1 MPEGGPHT
9 LAGTPEV
16 DAPAGAALDS
26 RVEAAP
32 ARRIPVAG
40 LVRTV
45 AVVVFVYFAWYQS
58 FDFISLL
65 SLAAIWAVA
74 TVGLGLVLGAAGQ
87 ISLCQASFVLVGAY
101 FYGTMAK
108 QWSGPT
114 LLALLFA
121 CVGGAAV
128 ALLTSPVLRARGY
141 YLAIA
146 TMAVSLL
153 TDRIVTTESWIPG
166 RNTGLIGVPP
176 LKIAGI
182 HINTPSG
189 YLAFSA
195 ILLVVIIAVL
205 HQRYGRGHMRRAIQ
219 ALHHDEELLAGF
231 GGNSAAL
238 KRQVFIVGGLLAG
251 LAGGLYA
258 GDFGYVSDNGFGLQ
272 ESFALALAVFI
283 GGNGRFL
290 GAVLGAFVYEAS
302 FTILGNSLSDY
313 RFAFLGAV
321 VVLTVHFFPRGLMP
335 SREDFKGWI
344 PDLRRRKPL
353 PAADREHHELDPVEP
368 LSVRLRGLT
377 KCYGALTA
385 VDGVTLNGTPGSL
398 TALIG
403 PNGAGK
409 TTMLDMIAAEQWAT
423 DGQIEIGGKDVTTM
437 GRVKRA
443 RLGIARTYQ
452 RLRLVPSLNVL
463 DNVLIGVDQS
473 IRRTGRMKEQERK
486 ARAEAALIDVGLADR
501 HDADVNTLTFGQ
513 RRLVEMARAIMSRP
527 SLVLL
532 DEPSSGL
539 NDAET
544 ADFAGVIRRLHSTGC
559 TIILVEHNLP
569 FVRSLAEDVIA
580 LDRGKLLAHG
590 STEEV
595 FASAEFQRSYV
606 GAAEDGPDPSGHG
619 RRDEA
624 HPDQDAGLDAPRR

>member
-1 MPEGGPHT
+1 MARGGPHT
-9 LAGTPEV
+9 LAGTPDV
-16 DAPAGAALDS
+16 DAPASAALGHVAGAAPS
-26 RVEAAP
+26 RRLP
-32 ARRIPVAG
+32 LAG
-40 LVRTV
+40 LARVA
-45 AVVVFVYFAWYQS
+45 AVVVFIYFAWYQS
-58 FDFISLL
+58 ADFVSLL

-101 FYGTMAK
+101 FYGTVAK

-114 LLALLFA
+114 LLALVA
-121 CVGGAAV
+121 SCVGGAAV
-128 ALLTSPVLRARGY
+128 ALLTSPVLRAHGY

-166 RNTGLIGVPP
+166 RNTGIIGVPP
-176 LKIAGI
+176 LKLAGI
-182 HINTPSG
+182 EINTEG
-189 YLAFSA
+189 RYLTVSL
-195 ILLVVIIAVL
+195 ILLAVIILAL
-205 HQRYGRGHMRRAIQ
+205 HQRYGRGMMRRAIQ

-238 KRQVFIVGGLLAG
+238 KRQVFVVGGLLAG

-258 GDFGYVSDNGFGLQ
+258 GNFGYVSDNGFGLQ

-313 RFAFLGAV
+313 RFAFLGGIV
-321 VVLTVHFFPRGLMP
+321 ILTVHFFPRGLMP

-344 PDLRRRKPL
+344 PDLSRRREL
-353 PAADREHHELDPVEP
+353 PAADSEHHELDAVEP
-368 LSVRLRGLT
+368 LSVGLSGLT

-385 VDGVTLNGTPGSL
+385 VDGVTLNVRPGSL

-409 TTMLDMIAAEQWAT
+409 TTLLDMIAADQWAT
-423 DGQIEIGGKDVTTM
+423 AGDIRIGGRGVTTLN
-437 GRVKRA
+437 RVKRA

-452 RLRLVPSLNVL
+452 RLRLVPSLSVL
-463 DNVLIGVDQS
+463 DNVLIGVDQAARS
-473 IRRTGRMKEQERK
+473 TGRVKEQERK
-486 ARAEAALIDVGLADR
+486 SRAEAALIDVGLADR
-501 HDADVNTLTFGQ
+501 HDANVETLTFGQ
-513 RRLVEMARAIMSRP
+513 RRLVEMARAITSRP
-527 SLVLL
+527 RLVLL

-544 ADFAGVIRRLHSTGC
+544 TEFAEVIRRLHGTGC

-590 STEEV
+590 STEDV
-595 FASAEFQRSYV
+595 FSSAEFQRSYV
-606 GAAEDGPDPSGHG
+606 GSAKA
-619 RRDEA
+619 
-624 HPDQDAGLDAPRR
+624 

>member
-1 MPEGGPHT
+1 MTEGGPHT
-9 LAGTPEV
+9 LAGTPDV
-16 DAPAGAALDS
+16 AAPAGAVLDRNVEPAPGRRVPVGGLARTAAL
-26 RVEAAP
+26 
-32 ARRIPVAG
+32 
-40 LVRTV
+40 
-45 AVVVFVYFAWYQS
+45 VVFVYFAWYQS

-101 FYGTMAK
+101 FYGAMAK

-166 RNTGLIGVPP
+166 RNTGIIGVPP

-182 HINTPSG
+182 HINTEG
-189 YLAFSA
+189 RYLTFSV
-195 ILLVVIIAVL
+195 ILLVIIIALL

-231 GGNSAAL
+231 GGNAVAL
-238 KRQVFIVGGLLAG
+238 KRQVFVVGGLLAG

-258 GDFGYVSDNGFGLQ
+258 GNFGYVSDNGFGLQ

-313 RFAFLGAV
+313 RFAFLGGIV
-321 VVLTVHFFPRGLMP
+321 ILSVHFFPRGLLP

-344 PDLRRRKPL
+344 PEAGRKRPL
-353 PAADREHHELDPVEP
+353 PAADSEHHELDAVEP
-368 LSVRLRGLT
+368 MAVSLGGLT
-377 KCYGALTA
+377 KRYGALTA
-385 VDGVTLNGTPGSL
+385 VDGVTLTVRPGSL

-409 TTMLDMIAAEQWAT
+409 TTLLDMIAADQWAT
-423 DGQIEIGGKDVTTM
+423 SGHIQLDGKDVTAIN
-437 GRVKRA
+437 RVKRA

-463 DNVLIGVDQS
+463 DNVLIGVDQAS
-473 IRRTGRMKEQERK
+473 RRGGRVKEMERQS
-486 ARAEAALIDVGLADR
+486 RAETALIDVGLMDR
-501 HDADVNTLTFGQ
+501 HDVNVETLTFGQ
-513 RRLVEMARAIMSRP
+513 RRLVEMARAITSRP
-527 SLVLL
+527 RLVLL

-539 NDAET
+539 NDAES
-544 ADFAGVIRRLHSTGC
+544 AEFAEVIRRLHGTGC

-569 FVRSLAEDVIA
+569 FVRALAEDVIA

-590 STEEV
+590 TTEEV
-595 FASAEFQRSYV
+595 FSSSEFQRSYV
-606 GAAEDGPDPSGHG
+606 GAVEDGRSPSDHG
-619 RRDEA
+619 RRDEVRG
-624 HPDQDAGLDAPRR
+624 DQDAGLDAPRR

>member
-1 MPEGGPHT
+1 MTEGGPHT

-16 DAPAGAALDS
+16 DAPAGAVLDKNVEPAPGR
-26 RVEAAP
+26 RV
-32 ARRIPVAG
+32 PVAG
-40 LVRTV
+40 LVRTA
-45 AVVVFVYFAWYQS
+45 AVVVFVYFAWFQS

-74 TVGLGLVLGAAGQ
+74 CVGLGLVLGAAGQ

-121 CVGGAAV
+121 CVGGVAA
-128 ALLTSPVLRARGY
+128 ALVTSPVLRARGY

-166 RNTGLIGVPP
+166 RNTGIIGVPP

-182 HINTPSG
+182 HINTEG
-189 YLAFSA
+189 RYLTFSV
-195 ILLVVIIAVL
+195 ILLVIIIALL

-231 GGNSAAL
+231 GGNAGAL
-238 KRQVFIVGGLLAG
+238 KRQVFVVGGLLAG

-258 GDFGYVSDNGFGLQ
+258 GNFGYVSDNGFGLQ

-313 RFAFLGAV
+313 RFAFLGGIV
-321 VVLTVHFFPRGLMP
+321 IFTVHFFPRGLMP

-344 PDLRRRKPL
+344 PEVKRKRPL
-353 PAADREHHELDPVEP
+353 PAADEHHELDAVEP
-368 LSVRLRGLT
+368 LAVSMSGLT
-377 KCYGALTA
+377 KRYGALTA
-385 VDGVTLNGTPGSL
+385 VDGVTLKVRPGSL

-409 TTMLDMIAAEQWAT
+409 TTLLDMIAADQWAT
-423 DGQIEIGGKDVTTM
+423 SGHIRIDGEDVTAKN
-437 GRVKRA
+437 RVKRA

-463 DNVLIGVDQS
+463 DNVLIGVDQAS
-473 IRRTGRMKEQERK
+473 RRGGRVKELDRK
-486 ARAEAALIDVGLADR
+486 SRAEAALIDVGLMER
-501 HDADVNTLTFGQ
+501 HDANVETLTFGQ
-513 RRLVEMARAIMSRP
+513 RRLVEMARAITSRP
-527 SLVLL
+527 RLVLL

-544 ADFAGVIRRLHSTGC
+544 TDFAEVIRRLHSTGC

-595 FASAEFQRSYV
+595 FSSPEFQRSYV
-606 GAAEDGPDPSGHG
+606 GAVEGV
-619 RRDEA
+619 
-624 HPDQDAGLDAPRR
+624 

>member
-1 MPEGGPHT
+1 MSEGGPHT
-9 LAGTPEV
+9 LAGTPKV

-26 RVEAAP
+26 RIEAAP
-32 ARRIPVAG
+32 ARRVPVAG
-40 LVRTV
+40 LVRTA

-128 ALLTSPVLRARGY
+128 ALITSPVLRARGY

-166 RNTGLIGVPP
+166 RNTGLIGVPS
-176 LKIAGI
+176 LKIAGMQ
-182 HINTPSG
+182 INTQG
-189 YLAFSA
+189 RYLTVSA
-195 ILLVVIIAVL
+195 ILLVIIIAVL
-205 HQRYGRGHMRRAIQ
+205 HRRYGRGHMRRAIQ

-238 KRQVFIVGGLLAG
+238 KRQVFVVGGLLAG

-258 GDFGYVSDNGFGLQ
+258 GNFGYVSDNGFGLQ

-313 RFAFLGAV
+313 RFAFLGAIV
-321 VVLTVHFFPRGLMP
+321 ILTVHFFPRGLMP
-335 SREDFKGWI
+335 SRDDFRGWL
-344 PDLRRRKPL
+344 PELSRRRPL
-353 PAADREHHELDPVEP
+353 PAADREHHELDPVKP
-368 LSVRLRGLT
+368 LSVSLSGLT
-377 KCYGALTA
+377 KRYGALTA
-385 VDGVTLNGTPGSL
+385 VDGVTLSVRPGSL

-409 TTMLDMIAAEQWAT
+409 TTLLDMVAADQWAT
-423 DGQIEIGGKDVTTM
+423 AGQIKLDGNEVTTK

-452 RLRLVPSLNVL
+452 RLRLVPSLSVL
-463 DNVLIGVDQS
+463 DNVLIGVDQAA
-473 IRRTGRMKEQERK
+473 RAGGRVSEQARK
-486 ARAEAALIDVGLADR
+486 ARAEAALVDVGLADR
-501 HDADVNTLTFGQ
+501 HDANVETLTFGQ
-513 RRLVEMARAIMSRP
+513 RRLVEMARAISSRP
-527 SLVLL
+527 RLVLL

-544 ADFAGVIRRLHSTGC
+544 SDFAEVIRRLHSTGC

-606 GAAEDGPDPSGHG
+606 GAA
-619 RRDEA
+619 
-624 HPDQDAGLDAPRR
+624 

>member
-9 LAGTPEV
+9 LASTPGV
-16 DAPAGAALDS
+16 DAPAGAALDQQ
-26 RVEAAP
+26 VEAAP
-32 ARRIPVAG
+32 ARRFPVAG
-40 LVRTV
+40 LVRTA
-45 AVVVFVYFAWYQS
+45 AVVLFVYFAWYQS
-58 FDFISLL
+58 FDFVSLL

-101 FYGTMAK
+101 FYGTVAK

-114 LLALLFA
+114 ILALLFA
-121 CVGGAAV
+121 CVGGVAV

-182 HINTPSG
+182 DINTEG
-189 YLAFSA
+189 RYLTFTA
-195 ILLVVIIAVL
+195 ILLVVIIAIL
-205 HQRYGRGHMRRAIQ
+205 HHRYGRGHMRRAIQ

-238 KRQVFIVGGLLAG
+238 KRQVFVVGGLLAG

-258 GDFGYVSDNGFGLQ
+258 GNFGYVSDNGFGLQ

-283 GGNGRFL
+283 GGNGRLL

-313 RFAFLGAV
+313 RFAFLGAI
-321 VVLTVHFFPRGLMP
+321 VVLTVHFFPRGLLP
-335 SREDFKGWI
+335 SRDDFKGWI
-344 PDLRRRKPL
+344 PDFSRPQVL
-353 PAADREHHELDPVEP
+353 PEADRQHHELDPVEP
-368 LSVRLRGLT
+368 LSVSLSGLT
-377 KCYGALTA
+377 KRYGALTA
-385 VDGVTLNGTPGSL
+385 VDGVTLQVRPGSL

-409 TTMLDMIAAEQWAT
+409 TTLLDMIAADQWAT
-423 DGQIEIGGKDVTTM
+423 HGHIKIGGRDVTTLN
-437 GRVKRA
+437 RVKRA

-452 RLRLVPSLNVL
+452 RLRLIPSLSVL
-463 DNVLIGVDQS
+463 DNVLIGVDQAA
-473 IRRTGRMKEQERK
+473 RKAGRVKEQERK
-486 ARAEAALIDVGLADR
+486 SRAEAALIDVGMAER

-513 RRLVEMARAIMSRP
+513 RRLVEMARAITSRP
-527 SLVLL
+527 RLVLL

-544 ADFAGVIRRLHSTGC
+544 TDFADVIRRLHGTGC

-606 GAAEDGPDPSGHG
+606 GAAE
-619 RRDEA
+619 EA
-624 HPDQDAGLDAPRR
+624 

>member
-1 MPEGGPHT
+1 MAKGGPHT
-9 LAGTPEV
+9 LASTPEV
-16 DAPAGAALDS
+16 DAPAGAALDQT
-26 RVEAAP
+26 VEAAP

-40 LVRTV
+40 LVRTA

-166 RNTGLIGVPP
+166 RNTGIIGVPP
-176 LKIAGI
+176 LKFAGI
-182 HINTPSG
+182 NIDTPG
-189 YLAFSA
+189 RYLTFSVILLA
-195 ILLVVIIAVL
+195 ILIAIL
-205 HQRYGRGHMRRAIQ
+205 HQRYGRGQMRRAIQ

-238 KRQVFIVGGLLAG
+238 KRQVFVVGGVLAG

-258 GDFGYVSDNGFGLQ
+258 GSFGYVSDNGFGLQ

-302 FTILGNSLSDY
+302 FTILGPSLSDY
-313 RFAFLGAV
+313 RFAFLGAIV
-321 VVLTVHFFPRGLMP
+321 ILTVHFFPRGLMP

-344 PDLRRRKPL
+344 PDFSRRKPL

-368 LSVRLRGLT
+368 LSVSLSGLT
-377 KCYGALTA
+377 KRYGALTA
-385 VDGVTLNGTPGSL
+385 VDGVTLEVRPGSL

-409 TTMLDMIAAEQWAT
+409 TTLLDMVAADQWAT
-423 DGQIEIGGKDVTTM
+423 DGHIKIGGRDVTTLN
-437 GRVKRA
+437 RVKRA

-452 RLRLVPSLNVL
+452 RLRLIPSLNVL
-463 DNVLIGVDQS
+463 DNVLIGVDQA
-473 IRRTGRMKEQERK
+473 IRRTGRIKEQERK
-486 ARAEAALIDVGLADR
+486 SRAEAALIDVGLSDR

-527 SLVLL
+527 RLVLL

-544 ADFAGVIRRLHSTGC
+544 ADFAEVIRRLHSTGC

-580 LDRGKLLAHG
+580 LDRGRLLAHG

-595 FASAEFQRSYV
+595 FASTEFQRSYV
-606 GAAEDGPDPSGHG
+606 GVAE
-619 RRDEA
+619 EA
-624 HPDQDAGLDAPRR
+624 

>member
-1 MPEGGPHT
+1 MPDGGPHT

-16 DAPAGAALDS
+16 HAPGGAVLDKG
-26 RVEAAP
+26 VEPAP
-32 ARRIPVAG
+32 RRRLPVAG
-40 LVRTV
+40 LVRTA

-58 FDFISLL
+58 FDFTSLL

-166 RNTGLIGVPP
+166 RNTGLIGVPS
-176 LKIAGI
+176 LKIGGLE
-182 HINTPSG
+182 INTPNR
-189 YLAFSA
+189 YLILTA
-195 ILLVVIIAVL
+195 ILLTLLIALL

-231 GGNSAAL
+231 GGNSGAL

-313 RFAFLGAV
+313 RFAFLGGIV
-321 VVLTVHFFPRGLMP
+321 ILTVHFFPRGLMP
-335 SREDFKGWI
+335 SRDDFRGWI
-344 PDLRRRKPL
+344 PDLSRHRLL
-353 PAADREHHELDPVEP
+353 PPADRAHHELDPVEP
-368 LSVRLRGLT
+368 LSVSLRGLT
-377 KCYGALTA
+377 KRYGALTA
-385 VDGVTLNGTPGSL
+385 VDGVTLSVRTGSL

-409 TTMLDMIAAEQWAT
+409 TTMLDMIAADQWASSGDIT
-423 DGQIEIGGKDVTTM
+423 LDGKDVTTM

-463 DNVLIGVDQS
+463 DNVLIGVDQAARGS
-473 IRRTGRMKEQERK
+473 GRVKEQERK
-486 ARAEAALIDVGLADR
+486 ARAEAALVDVGLLER
-501 HDADVNTLTFGQ
+501 HDASVETLTFGQ
-513 RRLVEMARAIMSRP
+513 RRLVEMARAISSRP
-527 SLVLL
+527 RLVLL

-544 ADFAGVIRRLHSTGC
+544 QDFAEVIRRLHGTGC

-606 GAAEDGPDPSGHG
+606 GVAE
-619 RRDEA
+619 EA
-624 HPDQDAGLDAPRR
+624 

>member
-1 MPEGGPHT
+1 MTEGGPHT
-9 LAGTPEV
+9 LATTPEV
-16 DAPAGAALDS
+16 DSPAGAALDHT
-26 RVEAAP
+26 VEAAP
-32 ARRIPVAG
+32 ARRFPLGG
-40 LVRTV
+40 LLRTA

-74 TVGLGLVLGAAGQ
+74 CVGLGLVLGAAGQ

-114 LLALLFA
+114 LPALLFA

-128 ALLTSPVLRARGY
+128 AMLTSPVLRARGY

-166 RNTGLIGVPP
+166 RNTGIIGVPS
-176 LKIAGI
+176 LKFAGLE
-182 HINTPSG
+182 INTPG
-189 YLAFSA
+189 RYFTFTA
-195 ILLVVIIAVL
+195 ILLAVLIALL

-238 KRQVFIVGGLLAG
+238 KRQVFIVGGALAG

-258 GDFGYVSDNGFGLQ
+258 GNFGYVSDNGFGLQ

-302 FTILGNSLSDY
+302 FTILGNDLSGY
-313 RFAFLGAV
+313 RFAFLGAIV
-321 VVLTVHFFPRGLMP
+321 IVTVHFFPRGLMP

-353 PAADREHHELDPVEP
+353 PEADRQHHELDPVEP
-368 LSVRLRGLT
+368 LSVSVKRLT
-377 KCYGALTA
+377 KRYGALTA
-385 VDGVTLNGTPGSL
+385 VDGVTLDIRPGSL

-409 TTMLDMIAAEQWAT
+409 TTLLDMIAAEQWAT
-423 DGQIEIGGKDVTTM
+423 DGQIQIGGKDVTTT

-452 RLRLVPSLNVL
+452 RLRLIPSLTVL
-463 DNVLIGVDQS
+463 DNVLIGVDQA
-473 IRRTGRMKEQERK
+473 IRRTGRIKEQERK

-544 ADFAGVIRRLHSTGC
+544 ADFADVIRRLHSTGC

-606 GAAEDGPDPSGHG
+606 GAVAE
-619 RRDEA
+619 A
-624 HPDQDAGLDAPRR
+624 

>member
-1 MPEGGPHT
+1 MNQGGPHT

-16 DAPAGAALDS
+16 DAPAGAALDTG
-26 RVEAAP
+26 VEAAP

-40 LVRTV
+40 LVRTA

-65 SLAAIWAVA
+65 SLAAIWGLA

-121 CVGGAAV
+121 CVGGAAL
-128 ALLTSPVLRARGY
+128 ALITSPVLRARGY

-153 TDRIVTTESWIPG
+153 TDRVVTTESWIPG

-176 LKIAGI
+176 LKIAGMQ
-182 HINTPSG
+182 INTNG
-189 YLAFSA
+189 RY
-195 ILLVVIIAVL
+195 LLVAAVLLVIVIALL

-219 ALHHDEELLAGF
+219 ALHHDEQLLAGF

-335 SREDFKGWI
+335 SRQDFKGWI
-344 PDLRRRKPL
+344 PDLKRHRRL
-353 PAADREHHELDPVEP
+353 PAADREHHELDAVEP
-368 LSVRLRGLT
+368 LSVSLSGLT
-377 KCYGALTA
+377 KRYAALTA
-385 VDGVTLNGTPGSL
+385 VDGVTLKVRPGSL

-409 TTMLDMIAAEQWAT
+409 TTMLDMIAADQWASSGNIEL
-423 DGQIEIGGKDVTTM
+423 DGEDVTTKS
-437 GRVKRA
+437 RVKRA

-463 DNVLIGVDQS
+463 DNVLIGVDQAA
-473 IRRTGRMKEQERK
+473 RGAGRVKEQERQ
-486 ARAEAALIDVGLADR
+486 ARAEAALVDVGLLDC
-501 HDADVNTLTFGQ
+501 HDANVETLTFGQ
-513 RRLVEMARAIMSRP
+513 RRLVEMARAISSRP
-527 SLVLL
+527 RLVLL

-544 ADFAGVIRRLHSTGC
+544 QDFAQVIRRLHSTGC

-595 FASAEFQRSYV
+595 FASADFQRSYV
-606 GAAEDGPDPSGHG
+606 GAAEP
-619 RRDEA
+619 A
-624 HPDQDAGLDAPRR
+624 